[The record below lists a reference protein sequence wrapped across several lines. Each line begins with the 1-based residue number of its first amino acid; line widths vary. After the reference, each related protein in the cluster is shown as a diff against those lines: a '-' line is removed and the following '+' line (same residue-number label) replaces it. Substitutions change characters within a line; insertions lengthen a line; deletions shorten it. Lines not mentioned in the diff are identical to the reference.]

1 MAKTRRPGFLG
12 SMGERSADDIRGK
25 YIDEPLAAAT
35 QPALGTALKLLQ
47 FVAAMPDAVAAS
59 RRRELE
65 RVKASGGDD
74 DPRIA
79 ALEASIAY
87 AGHASAAANLAR
99 TRVQRIAAGAM
110 SGEDVLFRGFV
121 STPALAP
128 LEGMTVRLVRNGDQ
142 KDAKALSATTE
153 KDGYFSIPRPSKT
166 DDIWRAAKSGEGGI
180 EAADTTAVKREVSVE
195 VVDRSGTVMY
205 RDPTKLD
212 LDGSAYRE
220 YTVNAEAHRSQEK
233 NKRKS

>member
-12 SMGERSADDIRGK
+12 FMGERSADDVRGK

-35 QPALGTALKLLQ
+35 QPALGTAMQLLQ
-47 FVAAMPDAVAAS
+47 FVAAMPDAVVAS
-59 RRRELE
+59 RQRELE
-65 RVKASGGDD
+65 RVKASGRED

-99 TRVQRIAAGAM
+99 TRVQRFAGAM
-110 SGEDVLFRGFV
+110 GGEEVLFHGFV
-121 STPALAP
+121 STPRLSP
-128 LEGMTVRLVRNGDQ
+128 LEGMTVRLVRGGDQ
-142 KDAKALSATTE
+142 KDARALSATTE
-153 KDGYFSIPRPSKT
+153 KDGYFSIPRPAKS

-195 VVDRSGTVMY
+195 VADRSGKVVY
-205 RDPTKLD
+205 RDPSKLD
-212 LDGSAYRE
+212 LDSSAYRE
-220 YTVNAEAHRSQEK
+220 YTVAAEAHRGQEK
-233 NKRKS
+233 K